1 MFNPMWSLSEVGK
14 PKYPIKVF
22 SCFAGGGG
30 SSMGYKRAG
39 LDVIGCCE
47 IDPKMNILYR
57 ENLNPKHNF
66 LMDVRDFNKLE
77 NIPEELMGIDILD
90 GSPPC
95 SAFSKAGLREKTWGV
110 KRKFR
115 EGQKK
120 QTLDDLFFVFLDTV
134 ERLQPKVVVTEN
146 VAGML
151 LKNARGYL
159 NEIIRR
165 FKKLGYNVQL
175 FRLDS
180 AFMDV
185 PQRRERLIIVA
196 NNQGFPNIQLRFN
209 QKPIY
214 FGDVRTPEGEPLDKD
229 TLTYRLLQKRKVG
242 DTRISDISQRE
253 RNVLS
258 GFTTPIVADNDIC
271 PTLTSSPEIYRMY
284 DGMRFSRADVAAVQ
298 TFPQD
303 YDFGKMGFTSAN
315 VKYICGMSVPPN
327 MMANIA
333 NEIRKQWFSD
343 VKETRAGK
351 R

>member
-1 MFNPMWSLSEVGK
+1 MFSPIWRLSELEP
-14 PKYPIKVF
+14 PKYPVKVF

-39 LDVIGCCE
+39 LDVVGCCE

-57 ENLNPKHNF
+57 ENLGPKHNF

-77 NIPEELMGIDILD
+77 DLPEELMGIDILD

-95 SAFSKAGLREKTWGV
+95 SAFSKAGLREKSWGV
-110 KRKFR
+110 KRRFR

-120 QTLDDLFFVFLDTV
+120 QTLDDLYFVFLDTV
-134 ERLQPKVVVTEN
+134 EKLRPKVVVAEN
-146 VAGML
+146 VTGML

-159 NEIIRR
+159 NDIVRR
-165 FKKLGYNVQL
+165 FKELGYHVQM
-175 FRLDS
+175 FKLDS

-196 NNQGFPNIQLRFN
+196 NNQGFPNLKLRFDHE
-209 QKPIY
+209 PVY
-214 FGDVRTPEGEPLDKD
+214 FGQVRTPEGEAVAKD
-229 TLTYRLLQKRKVG
+229 TLTYRLLQKRKPG
-242 DTRISDISQRE
+242 DSRISDISERE

-284 DGMRFSRADVAAVQ
+284 DGMRFSREDVIAVQ

-327 MMANIA
+327 MMANVA
-333 NEIRKQWFSD
+333 DEIRRQWFPN
-343 VKETRAGK
+343 VGNVAAGEG
-351 R
+351 

>member
-1 MFNPMWSLSEVGK
+1 MFDPIWSLAELEP

-39 LDVIGCCE
+39 LDVVGCCE
-47 IDPKMNILYR
+47 IDPKMNVLYR

-66 LMDVRDFNKLE
+66 LMDVRDFNNLE
-77 NIPEELMGIDILD
+77 DLPDELFGIDILD

-95 SAFSKAGLREKTWGV
+95 SAFSKAGLREKSWDV
-110 KRKFR
+110 KRRFR

-120 QTLDDLFFVFLDTV
+120 QTLDDLYFVFLDTV
-134 ERLQPKVVVTEN
+134 EKLRPKVVVAEN
-146 VAGML
+146 VTGML
-151 LKNARGYL
+151 MKNARGYL
-159 NEIIRR
+159 NEIVRR
-165 FKKLGYNVQL
+165 FKELGYNVQM

-185 PQRRERLIIVA
+185 PQRRERLIVVA
-196 NNQGFPNIQLRFN
+196 NNQNFPNLKLRFDH
-209 QKPIY
+209 KPVY
-214 FGDVRTPEGEPLDKD
+214 FGQVRTPEGEEVARD
-229 TLTYRLLQKRKVG
+229 TLTYRLLQKRKPG
-242 DTRISDISQRE
+242 DARISDISERE

-284 DGMRFSRADVAAVQ
+284 DGMRFSREDVIAVQ

-333 NEIRKQWFSD
+333 DQIREQWFPD
-343 VKETRAGK
+343 AGNVAAGEG
-351 R
+351 